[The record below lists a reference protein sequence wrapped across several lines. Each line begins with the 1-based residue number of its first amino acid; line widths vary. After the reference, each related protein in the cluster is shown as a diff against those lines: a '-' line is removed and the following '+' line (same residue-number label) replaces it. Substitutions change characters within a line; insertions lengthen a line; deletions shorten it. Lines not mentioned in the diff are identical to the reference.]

1 MLWFLDIFSL
11 KTHIKKRVTEQV
23 LPFNNYFSFVSKQ
36 AWSENALKESQ
47 KSNTVE
53 KYHHIRRVRLEWQGP
68 FTRGTGDVYIVHCSL
83 VGIFFLLLRT
93 ECCAPSPKS
102 MCCNP
107 NPQCDSIRGGGGL
120 WEVTL
125 SGGEAPVNGISALK
139 RRDTRQLVPL
149 SVSRPVRTQQGD
161 SHLQTRKGTFLRT
174 WPPGQPDRRLLS
186 LQSCEK

>member
-47 KSNTVE
+47 KSNIVE
-53 KYHHIRRVRLEWQGP
+53 KYHHIRKVRLEWQDP

-83 VGIFFLLLRT
+83 LGIFFLLLRT

-107 NPQCDSIRGGGGL
+107 NPQCDSIRGGAAFGRWLCQEVKPPWMGL
-120 WEVTL
+120 VPSKEET
-125 SGGEAPVNGISALK
+125 
-139 RRDTRQLVPL
+139 RDSLLPL

-186 LQSCEK
+186 FQSCEK